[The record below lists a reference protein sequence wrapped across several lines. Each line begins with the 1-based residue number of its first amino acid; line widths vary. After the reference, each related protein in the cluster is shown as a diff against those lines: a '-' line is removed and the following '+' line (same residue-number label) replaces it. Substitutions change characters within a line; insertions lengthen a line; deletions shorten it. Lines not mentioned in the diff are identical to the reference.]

1 MKPSFYHDG
10 TSRAVAQE
18 VLECINSS
26 PDILSEHTKP
36 STRAAGDA
44 IEHLIAEQFGQ
55 LLGDRGS
62 DFSVATT
69 RKSMED
75 FSFTD
80 QEGFYSA
87 VDVKTH
93 REGADFSMPNLV
105 SVKKLARFYEND
117 MNIFSLMLVRYAVKG
132 IDVQAKSVVFCPI
145 EFLDWECL
153 TIGALGEG
161 QVQIANSANIV
172 VNEGFSRR
180 EWMLRLCDTL
190 LKFYPGEI
198 EKTKRR
204 IKEFQDIKDKWETRE
219 DA

>member
-1 MKPSFYHDG
+1 
-10 TSRAVAQE
+10 
-18 VLECINSS
+18 
-26 PDILSEHTKP
+26 
-36 STRAAGDA
+36 
-44 IEHLIAEQFGQ
+44 
-55 LLGDRGS
+55 
-62 DFSVATT
+62 
-69 RKSMED
+69 
-75 FSFTD
+75 
-80 QEGFYSA
+80 
-87 VDVKTH
+87 
-93 REGADFSMPNLV
+93 MPNLV

-117 MNIFSLMLVRYAVKG
+117 MNIFSLMLVKYAVKG

-172 VNEGFSRR
+172 VNEGFSRK

-204 IKEFQDIKDKWETRE
+204 IKEFQDIKDKWETRK

>member
-93 REGADFSMPNLV
+93 REGADFGTYIS
-105 SVKKLARFYEND
+105 
-117 MNIFSLMLVRYAVKG
+117 RYAKWYYFTKISLG
-132 IDVQAKSVVFCPI
+132 RIAYLSKIDIVERGRMGLPPTTQTRGLYHEYREN
-145 EFLDWECL
+145 EFDP
-153 TIGALGEG
+153 A
-161 QVQIANSANIV
+161 
-172 VNEGFSRR
+172 SRR
-180 EWMLRLCDTL
+180 SGKSNDRPHRG
-190 LKFYPGEI
+190 FGRS
-198 EKTKRR
+198 RR
-204 IKEFQDIKDKWETRE
+204 HQR
-219 DA
+219 